1 MTDVEHYAG
10 RLRARRAELL
20 GRLEGIET
28 DLDAPVPAD
37 WDDLAIER
45 EDDEVLERMGTAGLA
60 ELRAIDAAL
69 ARVAAGTFGT
79 CVNCG
84 DPIAAE
90 RLDAV
95 PHAPRCRACAR

>member
-1 MTDVEHYAG
+1 MKDVEHYGG
-10 RLRARRAELL
+10 RLRARRAELV
-20 GRLEGIET
+20 GRLAVIET

-45 EDDEVLERMGTAGLA
+45 EDDEVLEGIGTAGLA

-95 PHAPRCRACAR
+95 PHAPRCQACAR